1 MLHSLHLILSTV
13 TAYLNTVEDSNMTW
27 NTTML
32 IDEQEGSFKIDTGAE
47 VTVISDKSLDSL
59 SVIEL
64 QSSTKGCV
72 AQIEDL

>member
-1 MLHSLHLILSTV
+1 MLYSLHLILSTV

-59 SVIEL
+59 SVISCRAPL
-64 QSSTKGCV
+64 KAV
-72 AQIEDL
+72 WPR

>member
-1 MLHSLHLILSTV
+1 
-13 TAYLNTVEDSNMTW
+13 MTW